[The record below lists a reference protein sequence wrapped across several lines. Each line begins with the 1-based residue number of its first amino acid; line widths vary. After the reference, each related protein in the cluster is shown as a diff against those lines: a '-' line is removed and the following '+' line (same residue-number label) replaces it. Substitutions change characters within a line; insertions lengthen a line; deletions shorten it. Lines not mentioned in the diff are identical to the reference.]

1 MGLFTGRR
9 EQKEAEQ
16 RRQQE
21 SAASYQRVAPLEAEF
36 KAGFTAWVTNLEEV
50 RVRLGGP
57 PLSNE
62 TLRQAGE
69 MPVPQTAGLMQHHA
83 IEVNSY
89 ASSFANA
96 FLERRRAEATT
107 AGNRQFYG
115 DVAQF
120 VRSVL

>member
-1 MGLFTGRR
+1 MGLFSGRK
-9 EQKEAEQ
+9 EQKAAEE

-21 SAASYQRVAPLEAEF
+21 SAASYKRVAPLEAEF
-36 KAGFTAWVTNLEEV
+36 KQKFPAWMQSLEDV
-50 RVRLGGP
+50 HTRLGGP
-57 PLSNE
+57 ALSDE

-69 MPVPQTAGLMQHHA
+69 MPVPHTAGLLQHHA

-89 ASSFANA
+89 ARSFASS
-96 FLERRRAEATT
+96 FLERRRSEALT

-120 VRSVL
+120 VGSVL